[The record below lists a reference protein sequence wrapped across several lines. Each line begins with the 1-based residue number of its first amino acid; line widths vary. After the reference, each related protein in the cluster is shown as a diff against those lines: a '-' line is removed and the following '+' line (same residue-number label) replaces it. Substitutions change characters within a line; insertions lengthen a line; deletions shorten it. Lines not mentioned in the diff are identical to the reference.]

1 MYSRIL
7 VPIDGSKTAQRGFE
21 EAVRLARE
29 LKSDL
34 HLLHVIDYFPSMME
48 MSALTSFEAALKEM
62 RSYGEKVLADAVKRA
77 AESGVSSGSSV
88 REVVGERVSDVIVD
102 EATKAGCELI
112 VMGTHGRRGVSR
124 VALGSDAENVLR
136 SSSIPVLLVRS
147 AS

>member
-1 MYSRIL
+1 MRKLKRFAKFAWLYTTSMFL
-7 VPIDGSKTAQRGFE
+7 PTAIVTPR
-21 EAVRLARE
+21 V
-29 LKSDL
+29 
-34 HLLHVIDYFPSMME
+34 
-48 MSALTSFEAALKEM
+48 EAALKEM

>member
-7 VPIDGSKTAQRGFE
+7 VPIDGSRTAQRGFE

-29 LKSDL
+29 LNSSL
-34 HLLHVIDYFPSMME
+34 HLLHVIDDFPSMME
-48 MSALTSFEAALKEM
+48 MSAVSSFEATLKEL
-62 RSYGEKVLADAVKRA
+62 RKYGEKVLADAVKRA

-88 REVVGERVSDVIVD
+88 REVVHERVSEVIVD

-136 SSSIPVLLVRS
+136 TSSIPVLLVRS
-147 AS
+147 AP